1 LKRYRQF
8 AWILV
13 ISLLCS
19 TLSFFTVQAQEV
31 QVWTESSYINVFR
44 DDRKSD
50 KSGSSIDLVMA
61 KNEFESAQI
70 CIRMP
75 VDFTILE
82 VTATDLRCGSEIL
95 KKENI
100 TYNFVEY
107 FYFGKN
113 TESLNKMTAVRFGQD
128 YYPDALSNELSV
140 KVKKDTTQPI
150 WITVYTP
157 KETVKGLYKGEIVV
171 KTTQGDYTVDLSVE
185 VNDTVI
191 PDSDQAA
198 YEILMWQLIIG
209 SGFGKTTADSH
220 TNDPIVR
227 NYKFERWTPRWW
239 ELVEDIALKMKSH
252 RLNVLFVQTVQL
264 LIDGGS
270 TLDEDG
276 KYHFN
281 WSKFDEYIEF
291 FMEKGG
297 VKSLAGYMMTT
308 AGSQVNVI
316 LRNGNGVSITDS
328 VSIQSKEADNWFV
341 QYIPALYEHLKEK
354 GWLHI
359 WVQNLRDEPSNGE
372 DRADYAKLMEYMRT
386 YAPDMKTGDPHTT
399 MTAGSF
405 LISEDVDIL
414 IPLLNLYD
422 ENKSIYKKA
431 LTGDKKLW
439 TYTCVVPG
447 GNYLNRFID
456 KPVWQGRSI
465 AWFNYANDA
474 VGYLH
479 WGLMAWYRPITD
491 FANGDT
497 SSIFPDS
504 KNNKVKTSIRL
515 AALRD
520 GAEDYE
526 LLKILEKSDK
536 ETAKE
541 LAQRIASKGNM
552 YNKSPEEMI
561 KIRNMLVRAAASV
574 PDAIPAMKSIELSSY
589 ELTLAV
595 GDVHRIEYKVFPEDT
610 FFSDIQMETDNT
622 EVIKLWDTGH
632 VEALKEGK
640 AVVVFSGKKNPDVKA
655 VCHVTVVER
664 REETEE
670 EPKEETSI
678 EAPVSEET
686 EPTQEEGKQKS
697 NGIFVLAVAAA
708 FAFGGLIIAV
718 LSKRK
723 GS

>member
-1 LKRYRQF
+1 MH
-8 AWILV
+8 
-13 ISLLCS
+13 
-19 TLSFFTVQAQEV
+19 
-31 QVWTESSYINVFR
+31 SYARRFYH
-44 DDRKSD
+44 
-50 KSGSSIDLVMA
+50 
-61 KNEFESAQI
+61 F
-70 CIRMP
+70 
-75 VDFTILE
+75 E

-276 KYHFN
+276 IYHFN

-386 YAPDMKTGDPHTT
+386 YARHENGRSSHHHDRRK
-399 MTAGSF
+399 F

-422 ENKSIYKKA
+422 ENKSIYKK
-431 LTGDKKLW
+431 
-439 TYTCVVPG
+439 P
-447 GNYLNRFID
+447 
-456 KPVWQGRSI
+456 
-465 AWFNYANDA
+465 
-474 VGYLH
+474 
-479 WGLMAWYRPITD
+479 
-491 FANGDT
+491 
-497 SSIFPDS
+497 
-504 KNNKVKTSIRL
+504 
-515 AALRD
+515 
-520 GAEDYE
+520 
-526 LLKILEKSDK
+526 
-536 ETAKE
+536 
-541 LAQRIASKGNM
+541 
-552 YNKSPEEMI
+552 
-561 KIRNMLVRAAASV
+561 
-574 PDAIPAMKSIELSSY
+574 
-589 ELTLAV
+589 
-595 GDVHRIEYKVFPEDT
+595 
-610 FFSDIQMETDNT
+610 
-622 EVIKLWDTGH
+622 
-632 VEALKEGK
+632 
-640 AVVVFSGKKNPDVKA
+640 
-655 VCHVTVVER
+655 
-664 REETEE
+664 
-670 EPKEETSI
+670 
-678 EAPVSEET
+678 
-686 EPTQEEGKQKS
+686 
-697 NGIFVLAVAAA
+697 
-708 FAFGGLIIAV
+708 
-718 LSKRK
+718 
-723 GS
+723 